1 MPPAC
6 GLIRGH
12 WCWEGRPDYVGGAIG
27 RRTFSSFHLK
37 RPDRGIDGKTQT
49 SACGFE
55 VICCE
60 FGQRDSGARPEFAV
74 ESIS

>member
-6 GLIRGH
+6 RLIRGF
-12 WCWEGRPDYVGGAIG
+12 GVRRGAFG
-27 RRTFSSFHLK
+27 RTFSSFHLK

-49 SACGFE
+49 STCDFE

-74 ESIS
+74 ESVS